1 MIKVQR
7 FFIKYKKQI
16 LLLNTILL
24 LLAEGSK
31 WLLHLN
37 LPYQLLMLVVGII
50 GVIPIVLTAISSI
63 KVKLISIDVLVSLAV
78 LGAFIIG
85 EFNEAAIVIWLFMLG
100 DFLEEVTL
108 KKTRSA
114 ISDLTKMA
122 PTTALVMQDD
132 GSTKEE
138 DVDFIDPGTR
148 ILVKTGDQIPVD
160 GKIVSGSGYLNEASI
175 NGESSL
181 ANKKIGNQVYAG
193 TILEDGTLTIETIA
207 AGEDTTFGKIIEMV
221 EEAQD
226 TKSHAEKLIN
236 RFSKYYTPAVLV
248 IAIIVGLITRD
259 LKLAITV
266 MVLGCPGAL
275 IIGVPVS
282 TVAGIGNGAK
292 NGIIFKG
299 SQVMDQTRK
308 IDEIAFDKTGT
319 LTVGHPEVSAIK
331 ILKGQRNE
339 IIRLAAQ
346 IEQQSNHPLAQA
358 IAKLDNQASDVIK
371 VETVK
376 GKGLIATISGE
387 KYYLGNQNLIT
398 ENTHLNQELLHTIN
412 HLSNLGNSIVVFAN
426 ADQSQL
432 AVFGIKDQLRPEA
445 KIALT
450 RLKKLGVKKLV
461 MLSGDNFKTAKQV
474 AAELPIDEVYGE
486 MLPAD
491 KAAFVKKE
499 QEKGY
504 HVAFIGDGINDSP
517 ALANADV
524 AIAIGSGTDV
534 AIDVSDIVLVKNDLR
549 KVSYA
554 IDLAKKTVLN
564 MNENIAIAL
573 LTVLLLFI
581 GLFAGYVEM
590 ASGMFIHEFSILVV
604 ILNGMRL
611 IRFKQKLDHHQV
623 SKKQIDVA
631 LNM

>member
-31 WLLHLN
+31 WLSHLN

-85 EFNEAAIVIWLFMLG
+85 EFNEAAIVTWLFMLG

-371 VETVK
+371 VETAK